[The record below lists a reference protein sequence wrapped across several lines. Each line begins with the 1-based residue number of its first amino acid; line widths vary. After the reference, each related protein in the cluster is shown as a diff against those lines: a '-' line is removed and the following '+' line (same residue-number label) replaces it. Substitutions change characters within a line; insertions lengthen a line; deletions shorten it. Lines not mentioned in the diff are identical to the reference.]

1 MHNPTTFDTKQ
12 LAGQRLM
19 FGFDG
24 TALNTDLKQLIGT
37 FKVGGLIL
45 FARNIETPGQI
56 RKLCGQAQAYAADCG
71 QPPLFIAIDQE
82 GGQVARLKAPFT
94 QFPEKPPLKNR
105 ADAENFARIT
115 ARELLDVG
123 INMNM
128 APVMDVTDPTIDS
141 IMIKRAFSQDPDIVA
156 DIGTAVIAGLQKRQV
171 MAVAKH
177 FPGIG
182 RTTLDSHV
190 DQPRLNTDAD
200 TLQTDL
206 VPFTA
211 AVDHRVAGMMLSH
224 IRYSALDPDLPASLS
239 VKIARDLLRHRM
251 GYDGLVLTDDL
262 DMGAIT
268 NYFDIDTAVDC
279 ILAAD
284 VDLILICHKSP
295 AQGRAFARTCAW
307 LEKES
312 GQKMGGLKSVQ
323 RIMRFKKRYL
333 DNFRVDNSKPECKD

>member
-1 MHNPTTFDTKQ
+1 MHDPATFDTEQ

-19 FGFDG
+19 VGFDG
-24 TALNTDLKQLIGT
+24 TTLNADLKQLIGT
-37 FKVGGLIL
+37 LKVGGLIL
-45 FARNIETPGQI
+45 FARNVETPDQI
-56 RKLCGQAQAYAADCG
+56 RQLCADAQAHAADCG

-94 QFPEKPPLKNR
+94 QFPAKPPLKTR
-105 ADAENFARIT
+105 ADAENFARVT
-115 ARELLDVG
+115 ARELSNVG

-128 APVMDVTDPTIDS
+128 APVMDVTDPSIDS
-141 IMIKRAFSQDPDIVA
+141 IMRKRAFSDNPDIVA

-171 MAVAKH
+171 MAIAKH

-182 RTTLDSHV
+182 RTTLDSHL
-190 DQPRLNTDAD
+190 DLPILDAD
-200 TLQTDL
+200 AKTLQADL

-211 AVDHRVAGMMLSH
+211 AVDRRVAGMMLSH
-224 IRYSALDPDLPASLS
+224 IRYSALDPELPASLS

-251 GYDGLVLTDDL
+251 GFDGLVLTDDL
-262 DMGAIT
+262 DMGAIS

-284 VDLILICHKSP
+284 IDLILICHKGPS
-295 AQGRAFARTCAW
+295 QNRAFARTCAW

-312 GQKMGGLKSVQ
+312 GRMMGGLNSVQ
-323 RIMRFKKRYL
+323 RIIRFKRQYL
-333 DNFRVDNSKPECKD
+333 EKFR

>member
-1 MHNPTTFDTKQ
+1 
-12 LAGQRLM
+12 
-19 FGFDG
+19 
-24 TALNTDLKQLIGT
+24 
-37 FKVGGLIL
+37 VGGLIL
-45 FARNIETPGQI
+45 FARNVETPDQI
-56 RKLCGQAQAYAADCG
+56 RKLCAEAQAHAADCG

-82 GGQVARLKAPFT
+82 GGQVTRLKAPFT

-128 APVMDVTDPTIDS
+128 APVMDVADPSIDS
-141 IMIKRAFSQDPDIVA
+141 VMIKRAFSHDPDIVA
-156 DIGTAVIAGLQKRQV
+156 DIGTAVIAGLQKGQV

-190 DQPRLNTDAD
+190 DQPILDAD
-200 TLQTDL
+200 AETLQTDL

-262 DMGAIT
+262 DMGAISK
-268 NYFDIDTAVDC
+268 YFDINTAVDC
-279 ILAAD
+279 ILTAD
-284 VDLILICHKSP
+284 IDLILICHKGP
-295 AQGRAFARTCAW
+295 LQGRAFARACTW

-312 GQKMGGLKSVQ
+312 GQSLGGLNSVQ
-323 RIMRFKKRYL
+323 RIMRFKQQYL
-333 DNFRVDNSKPECKD
+333 DEFKVDSPKTEG